1 MVVIEVNLPTGYLV
15 DEDSLPSHKD
25 FDDLKQV
32 DIGNGVTKVLIY
44 FDKIDKIPVCP
55 TITAY
60 CAFKVANIKPASICV
75 YDFYDNGKT
84 IFSLFIFEYF
94 SRFLVIHTCNP

>member
-44 FDKIDKIPVCP
+44 FDKVGYEIIFPNVNHIQLFHLIVLQLCLVYNEFTLYQFFIIEIP
-55 TITAY
+55 
-60 CAFKVANIKPASICV
+60 
-75 YDFYDNGKT
+75 
-84 IFSLFIFEYF
+84 
-94 SRFLVIHTCNP
+94 